1 MIIVIDMHVLP
12 EADTLENSGYQP
24 GSATVVA
31 DFQARCGRRSR
42 ISAEP
47 IRSVTDGSME
57 NSKK

>member
-1 MIIVIDMHVLP
+1 MHVLP